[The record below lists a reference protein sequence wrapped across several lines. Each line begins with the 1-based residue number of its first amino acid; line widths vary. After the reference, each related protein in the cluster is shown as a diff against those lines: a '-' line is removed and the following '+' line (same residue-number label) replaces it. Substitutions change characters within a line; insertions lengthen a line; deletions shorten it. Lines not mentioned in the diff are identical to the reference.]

1 MPCLLQISLMRKG
14 EIMVKTRNPKGA
26 GRKRKYDNPVEQT
39 KLKNLVFLYREK
51 HPSGII
57 KMADMVRFSEE
68 MHKINSDEFPTIY
81 KKDVWSSW
89 GKEFINIANE
99 PITIKIE
106 SETGLKLEIPNF
118 SDIVEKYSHDK
129 TKILEHLLPS
139 ENFLHESLAKNIS
152 LSTRNNEL
160 EERIISLKLY
170 VNELEETIKKYQK
183 MTLEMAH
190 HSGVEKYRKKYGLI
204 NQISVSE
211 NHDAFDNLDNLQS
224 FLAPKSDQNNNSM
237 NNDVKDTGINKND
250 NVILAN
256 WKKLR
261 N

>member
-1 MPCLLQISLMRKG
+1 MI
-14 EIMVKTRNPKGA
+14 KTRNPKGA

-39 KLKNLVFLYREK
+39 RLKKLVYLYREK
-51 HPSGII
+51 YPSGII

-68 MHKINSDEFPTIY
+68 MHKIKSDEFPKIY
-81 KKDVWSSW
+81 KKDVWSTW
-89 GKEFINIANE
+89 GKEFIQIANE

-106 SETGLKLEIPNF
+106 SETGFKLEIPNF

-129 TKILEHLLPS
+129 IKLLEHLLPS

-152 LSTRNNEL
+152 LLARNNEL
-160 EERIISLKLY
+160 EEHIISLKLN
-170 VNELEETIKKYQK
+170 VNKLEETIKKYQK

-190 HSGVEKYRKKYGLI
+190 HSGIDKYRKKYGLI
-204 NQISVSE
+204 NQISASE
-211 NHDAFDNLDNLQS
+211 NHDAFNNLDNLHS
-224 FLAPKSDQNNNSM
+224 FLESKSDQNNNSIID
-237 NNDVKDTGINKND
+237 DVKDIDKKD
-250 NVILAN
+250 NVVLAN